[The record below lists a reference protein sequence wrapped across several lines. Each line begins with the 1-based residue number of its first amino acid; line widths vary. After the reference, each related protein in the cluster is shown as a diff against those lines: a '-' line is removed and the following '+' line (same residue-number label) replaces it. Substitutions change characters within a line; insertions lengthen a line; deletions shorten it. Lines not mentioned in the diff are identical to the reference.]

1 MRLLPPILVKQDEWV
16 VDDFQRYLPE
26 ILPLSSQERIFF
38 ALSDFAYQQI
48 KNHPAWWTAIREQP
62 PQIGEWQHYH
72 QWLTKYLT
80 NVTNENELK
89 RLLRQ
94 FHHLMLIR
102 IAWLQLLYNDS
113 TPQILQYLSML
124 AEALT

>member
-48 KNHPAWWTAIREQP
+48 KNHPAWWTAIHEQP